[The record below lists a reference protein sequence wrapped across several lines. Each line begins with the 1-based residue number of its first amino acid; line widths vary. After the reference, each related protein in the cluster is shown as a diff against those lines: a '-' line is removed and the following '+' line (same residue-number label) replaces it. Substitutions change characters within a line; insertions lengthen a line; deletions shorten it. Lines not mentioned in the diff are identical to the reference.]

1 MCPFS
6 ITSDFVLFFQKHNF
20 RRVDT
25 TTFNDVN
32 RVDLHVWIYLFDS
45 VFQMILYGY
54 YYLFDSVFHV
64 DIIFSNTEA
73 FSYLGKQSDYR
84 AYSSEF
90 VGGHL
95 HSNTLYRI
103 CKFGLAR

>member
-6 ITSDFVLFFQKHNF
+6 ITSDFVLFFQKYNF
-20 RRVDT
+20 RRVYT
-25 TTFNDVN
+25 TAFNDVN
-32 RVDLHVWIYLFDS
+32 GVDLHVYP
-45 VFQMILYGY
+45 

-84 AYSSEF
+84 EYSSEF

-95 HSNTLYRI
+95 HSNTLHRI

>member
-6 ITSDFVLFFQKHNF
+6 ITSHFVLFFQKYNF
-20 RRVDT
+20 RRVYT

-32 RVDLHVWIYLFDS
+32 RVDLHVYP
-45 VFQMILYGY
+45 

-73 FSYLGKQSDYR
+73 FSYLRKQSDSR
-84 AYSSEF
+84 EYSSAF
-90 VGGHL
+90 VGMHL
-95 HSNTLYRI
+95 H
-103 CKFGLAR
+103 